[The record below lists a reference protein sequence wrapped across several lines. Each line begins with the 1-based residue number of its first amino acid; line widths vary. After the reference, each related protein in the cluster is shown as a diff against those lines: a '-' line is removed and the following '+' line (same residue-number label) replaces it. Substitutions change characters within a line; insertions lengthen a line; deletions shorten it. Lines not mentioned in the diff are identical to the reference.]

1 MKKRK
6 SVFLSFIIVA
16 IFIFK
21 SELIYD
27 GIKLLVPYLY
37 NLQYLITGERN
48 SVDKQEIKITNA
60 DGKEI
65 TENRID
71 INTGEKID
79 LEKEMLKVKNIP
91 LLDEKEIWKMTLEEQ
106 VVQYIYKYSKDGSYI
121 LRASSAISGEDEVSI
136 VKKWNNDGELF
147 KTINK
152 TVHEECHYY
161 QGKVLPSKYNIKN
174 RKWNFTRAH
183 IDNYKPYGI
192 SFIENE
198 IMESSLMGEEIEPN
212 FRTDRW
218 GVYVSKDSK
227 TSSNLNGIYGLLDE
241 FEAYYY
247 GDKAVYDMYSAI
259 LKLPYDKE
267 RWMNYYF
274 SMDGTAFYEFKFFIL
289 RYMIYAKEHDI
300 KTYNK
305 IKQDEKFMQI
315 LKSVYKNYEAYVETS
330 MVKRKAEMLSYLKKK
345 GHKAYFEDG
354 YFYID
359 DKGIK
364 NGVEVG
370 KIKREM
376 KKPEYLNMMKELGI

>member
-1 MKKRK
+1 MKKRMII
-6 SVFLSFIIVA
+6 FLPLIMIGL
-16 IFIFK
+16 FIFK
-21 SELIYD
+21 SGLIYD
-27 GIKLLVPYLY
+27 GINCLAPYIY
-37 NLQYLITGERN
+37 NLQDLVADDSN
-48 SVDKQEIKITNA
+48 VDEKGVKIINE

-71 INTGEKID
+71 INTGEKIN
-79 LEKEMLKVKNIP
+79 LEKEMSKVKDIS
-91 LLDEKEIWKMTLEEQ
+91 LLDEKDISKMPLEEQ
-106 VVQYIYKYSKDGSYI
+106 VVQYIYKYSKEGSY
-121 LRASSAISGEDEVSI
+121 LLKASSAISGENEVNI
-136 VKKWNNDGELF
+136 VNKWNNDGDLF

-161 QGKVLPSKYNIKN
+161 QGKVLPSKYMMKN
-174 RKWNFTRAH
+174 KKWNFTRAH
-183 IDNYKPYGI
+183 IDNYKPYGV

-198 IMESSLMGEEIEPN
+198 IMESSLMGEKIEPD

-218 GVYVSKDSK
+218 NVYVSKDSK

-247 GDKAVYDMYSAI
+247 GDKAVYDMYGSI
-259 LKLPYDKE
+259 LKLPYDRE
-267 RWMNYYF
+267 LWMNYYF

-289 RYMIYAKEHDI
+289 RYMMYAKEYDV

-305 IKQDEKFMQI
+305 IKEDKKFLQV
-315 LKSVYKNYEAYVETS
+315 LRNVYNNYETYVETS
-330 MVKRKAEMLSYLKKK
+330 IVKRRTEMIAYLKKK

-364 NGVEVG
+364 NGVEVS
-370 KIKREM
+370 KIKKEM
-376 KKPEYLNMMKELGI
+376 RKSEYLNMMKELGF